1 MYYQT
6 HIILSINYSTSGKL
20 KPSKL
25 YIAIHHWSWQRI
37 SISPKSVKHT
47 LLCATTKHSTK
58 HPSFRSFGFS
68 KCADRFSFAASRI
81 IVHVV
86 CATTNK
92 LQKKKKRRIVSNVAM
107 DAVDL
112 WKEKKKKEKRK
123 RRIISALNLSVRDS
137 KCSRGW
143 KEKSM
148 AIIDESYIFDSMEI
162 HIKNKAA
169 KLILTLNFK
178 IKNFFFFSLHY
189 ILLIKKVKHFRGTW

>member
-112 WKEKKKKEKRK
+112 WKEKKKERKKEKTNHFGSKFIRTRFEMLPRVERK
-123 RRIISALNLSVRDS
+123 VHGYHRWILHLRFDGNTY
-137 KCSRGW
+137 KGQSR
-143 KEKSM
+143 K
-148 AIIDESYIFDSMEI
+148 IDLDFEFQDQ
-162 HIKNKAA
+162 KF
-169 KLILTLNFK
+169 L
-178 IKNFFFFSLHY
+178 FFFLCIIFYSLR
-189 ILLIKKVKHFRGTW
+189 K

>member
-1 MYYQT
+1 M
-6 HIILSINYSTSGKL
+6 ILATYFNITEISKAYSTLRDHQTFYKTSV
-20 KPSKL
+20 
-25 YIAIHHWSWQRI
+25 I
-37 SISPKSVKHT
+37 SIVRI
-47 LLCATTKHSTK
+47 LEMR
-58 HPSFRSFGFS
+58 RSILVRS
-68 KCADRFSFAASRI
+68 LADHRARRLRD
-81 IVHVV
+81 
-86 CATTNK
+86 NK
-92 LQKKKKRRIVSNVAM
+92 QITKKKKRRIVSNVAM